1 MSQRKSIRVV
11 VVDDSPRDLTLLCE
25 FLKTQQG
32 IEVVGTA
39 SNGVELMNVAEALR
53 PDLVITDL
61 HMPRLSGI
69 ECTLRLREMMPQT
82 KFIVFTDVNDP
93 FTESDCVGP
102 GADLYLYKEHMAD
115 RVMTAIHALFP
126 FLISSRPNPLP
137 DTCAR
142 EGCPSGC

>member
-1 MSQRKSIRVV
+1 MSQRKTIRVV
-11 VVDDSPRDLTLLCE
+11 VVDDSPRDLKLLCE

-102 GADLYLYKEHMAD
+102 GADLYLYKEHMPD
-115 RVMTAIHALFP
+115 RVMTAIHGLFP
-126 FLISSRPNPLP
+126 FLAAPKPDLRPNTP
-137 DTCAR
+137 AS
-142 EGCPSGC
+142 EGCPNLC